1 MVVNDSEL
9 VSTYADRTTA
19 AVKSVLLEIG
29 QVLGVYR
36 GRFVVIG
43 GAVPWLLMNE
53 PEMPHIGTQD
63 VDLCLDVEALGDR
76 EYANLVNSLQ
86 TQGYKQRDSLRRF
99 QLARAVPACDGGP
112 KIDVVVDFLM
122 PRYAKIAKN
131 NPPFIDNFAV

>member
-1 MVVNDSEL
+1 MNDSEL

-63 VDLCLDVEALGDR
+63 VDLCLDVESLGDR

-86 TQGYKQRDSLRRF
+86 TQG
-99 QLARAVPACDGGP
+99 
-112 KIDVVVDFLM
+112 
-122 PRYAKIAKN
+122 
-131 NPPFIDNFAV
+131 